1 MAVSDDENPQEPCP
15 RRCPHHGPQTLDTC
29 PLCGEP
35 TTLAVPCC
43 ARLSTVPV
51 SWCTLDDGHDGPCAG
66 PHVRELEVNEFG
78 PADSQ
83 RRRW

>member
-1 MAVSDDENPQEPCP
+1 MT

-35 TTLAVPCC
+35 TTPAVPAPCC
-43 ARLSTVPV
+43 ARLNTVPV
-51 SWCTLDDGHDGPCAG
+51 SWCTLDDGHEPPCAG
-66 PHVRELEVNEFG
+66 PRVRELDVNEFG